1 MADILEKSTGRRTT
15 DLTVSTTTETIAATS
30 DPVTPPRAGV
40 RAFIRAYVIMTA
52 GTGTTAITA
61 AIRAGTLVTGT
72 LVSEQHAVS
81 ATAGDTVLLVV
92 MGEQVLGDVGQ
103 AQYNVTVDQTG
114 ASADG
119 TVLEA
124 GIEVELLAG

>member
-1 MADILEKSTGRRTT
+1 
-15 DLTVSTTTETIAATS
+15 
-30 DPVTPPRAGV
+30 
-40 RAFIRAYVIMTA
+40 MTA